1 MPISSTSLNPSSGAS
16 APASQTQSPSAKPP
30 KHDDASSSSTIVT
43 LSEQGKKL
51 SQSQQNA
58 ASQQASQQAQ
68 QSAQTQQNAHASKP
82 SGVPAIEGDNKNSR
96 VSTYA

>member
-1 MPISSTSLNPSSGAS
+1 MPISSTSLNPSSGTG

-30 KHDDASSSSTIVT
+30 KHDDSSSSSTIVT

-58 ASQQASQQAQ
+58 ASQANQQAQ
-68 QSAQTQQNAHASKP
+68 QSAQTQQNAHAKQP
-82 SGVPAIEGDNKNSR
+82 SGVPAIEGKSSR

>member
-30 KHDDASSSSTIVT
+30 KHDDSSSTIVT

-58 ASQQASQQAQ
+58 ASQANQAQ
-68 QSAQTQQNAHASKP
+68 QNAQTHQQNAHASKP